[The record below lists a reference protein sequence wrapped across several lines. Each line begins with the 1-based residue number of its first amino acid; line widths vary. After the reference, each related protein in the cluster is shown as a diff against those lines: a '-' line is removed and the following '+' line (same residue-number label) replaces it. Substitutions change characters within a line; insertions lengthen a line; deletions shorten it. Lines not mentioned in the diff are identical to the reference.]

1 MTEGRRHQVRTIRAR
16 VRLFPPVGDNGIV
29 AGSETVVPA
38 PDAGKTVRRRF
49 TEVGVRRDGIVL
61 APDDVGKVID

>member
-1 MTEGRRHQVRTIRAR
+1 V
-16 VRLFPPVGDNGIV
+16 IV

-38 PDAGKTVRRRF
+38 PDASRPDAGKTVRRRF

-61 APDDVGKVID
+61 APDDGGRVIDQSAFQPAALRAAV